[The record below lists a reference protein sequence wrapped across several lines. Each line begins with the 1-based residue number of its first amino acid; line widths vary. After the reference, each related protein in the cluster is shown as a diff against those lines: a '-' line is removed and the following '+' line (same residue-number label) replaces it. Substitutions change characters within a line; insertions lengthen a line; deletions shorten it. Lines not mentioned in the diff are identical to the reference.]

1 MKKDKQ
7 TEVDPENLDQKNQKK
22 KIKLS
27 TMAPALSALLVVACA
42 GASVAAY
49 TPKVYAV
56 QKPEVKTADTDEAA
70 EENAEETALEG
81 QVFDLPDGVYEGTG
95 TGFAGKITVAVEI
108 KDKKIVAITILNVEA
123 DDAAF
128 FNRAKGVIDRIIQ
141 SQNLDV
147 DVVSGAT
154 YSSRGIISAV
164 KNALTGEKDS
174 GKTAENPGQ
183 GQGSTTVAEVA
194 DAAAYK
200 DGTYYG
206 SATGFA
212 GPIKVKVVI
221 SGGKIASVEIVETS
235 DGSSYIGKA
244 SAITGKIVASQSTNV
259 DTVSGATYSSVGI
272 INAVRNALA
281 QAAVDGS
288 TVPASTESTEQNN
301 QQNQTPVVPEVSGNF
316 PYPDGTYYGVAEGYL
331 GDVKVAVVL
340 KNKTIQSVQILEN
353 EDDAA
358 FFNRAR
364 AVVNNI
370 VKNQTTGVDVVSGA
384 TYSSNGIINAVKAA
398 LESAKA
404 AANPSNGNNSNT
416 NNGNQNNNNSGN
428 NNGNNGN
435 NNSDNNNGNTEKPD
449 DSNVETETYYADG
462 SYTVTVKCEPDEDED
477 FDAYNLTATITIKG
491 DKIIAVTNVTGDGDS
506 SNSSYIKKAVN
517 GTSSTAGMVSRIIG
531 MAVVDMTQEN
541 AGSQVESN
549 LAALDTVSRAT
560 CSSKSIKEA
569 CKEAL
574 NQARAKFLEQ
584 KEAEERLADVKM
596 PDGTDET
603 GKMDA
608 ELTDPE
614 EGQKESSEESE
625 AEEEKK
631 KSEAE
636 TDPADDSQGT
646 EQEQLPE
653 TDAE

>member
-1 MKKDKQ
+1 MKKDKK
-7 TEVDPENLDQKNQKK
+7 TEVDPENLDPKNQKK

-49 TPKVYAV
+49 SPKVYAV
-56 QKPEVKTADTDEAA
+56 QKPSPKTESTDTTA
-70 EENAEETALEG
+70 EETAEETALEG
-81 QVFDLPDGVYEGTG
+81 QVFDLPDGIYEGTG

-108 KDKKIVAITILNVEA
+108 KDKKIVAITVLNVEA

-174 GKTAENPGQ
+174 GKTAENPGK
-183 GQGSTTVAEVA
+183 GEGSTTVAEVA

-221 SGGKIASVEIVETS
+221 SGGKIASIEIVSTS
-235 DGSSYIGKA
+235 DGSSYISKA
-244 SAITGKIVASQSTNV
+244 SAITGKIVSSQSTNV

-288 TVPASTESTEQNN
+288 TVPASTENTEQNT
-301 QQNQTPVVPEVSGNF
+301 QQSQTPPTPTVSGNF
-316 PYPDGTYYGVAEGYL
+316 PYPDGTYYGTAEGYL
-331 GDVKVAVVL
+331 GDVKVAIVL
-340 KNKTIQSVQILEN
+340 KNHTLQSVQILEN

-404 AANPSNGNNSNT
+404 AANPSNGNDS

-428 NNGNNGN
+428 NNNGN
-435 NNSDNNNGNTEKPD
+435 NNGSTEKPD
-449 DSNVETETYYADG
+449 DSNTNAPTYYADG
-462 SYTVTVKCEPDEDED
+462 SYTVTVKCEPDEDEE
-477 FDAYNLTATITIKG
+477 FSAYDLTATITVKG
-491 DKIIAVTNVTGDGDS
+491 DKITAISNVSGNGGSRNEKYIDWAANGR
-506 SNSSYIKKAVN
+506 SNNVGIIN
-517 GTSSTAGMVSRIIG
+517 QIIG
-531 MAVVDMTQEN
+531 LATIDMSKEN
-541 AGSQVESN
+541 AETAMNEAIANV
-549 LAALDTVSRAT
+549 DTVSRAT
-560 CSSKSIKEA
+560 CSSKALKDA

-584 KEAEERLADVKM
+584 KDDQEDLADVKM

-603 GKMDA
+603 GNADT

-614 EGQKESSEESE
+614 NDPQE
-625 AEEEKK
+625 A
-631 KSEAE
+631 A
-636 TDPADDSQGT
+636 
-646 EQEQLPE
+646 QEQLLE
-653 TDAE
+653 TE

>member
-1 MKKDKQ
+1 MKKDKK
-7 TEVDPENLDQKNQKK
+7 TEVDLENLDPKNQKK
-22 KIKLS
+22 KINLS

-49 TPKVYAV
+49 SPKVYAV
-56 QKPEVKTADTDEAA
+56 QKPSPKTESADTTA
-70 EENAEETALEG
+70 EDTAEETALEG
-81 QVFDLPDGVYEGTG
+81 QVFDLPDGIYEGTG

-108 KDKKIVAITILNVEA
+108 KDKKIVAITVLNVEA

-174 GKTAENPGQ
+174 GKTAENPGK
-183 GQGSTTVAEVA
+183 GEGSTTVAEVA

-221 SGGKIASVEIVETS
+221 SGGKIASIEIVSTS
-235 DGSSYIGKA
+235 DGSSYISKA
-244 SAITGKIVASQSTNV
+244 SAITGKIVSSQSTNV

-288 TVPASTESTEQNN
+288 TVPVSTENTEQNN
-301 QQNQTPVVPEVSGNF
+301 QQNQSAPTPSVSGNF
-316 PYPDGTYYGVAEGYL
+316 PYPDGTYYGTAEGYL
-331 GDVKVAVVL
+331 GDVKVAIVL
-340 KNKTIQSVQILEN
+340 KNHTIQSVQILEN

-404 AANPSNGNNSNT
+404 AANPSNGNNSN
-416 NNGNQNNNNSGN
+416 NGNQNNNNSGN
-428 NNGNNGN
+428 NNGNTGN
-435 NNSDNNNGNTEKPD
+435 NNNSNNNGSTEKPD
-449 DSNVETETYYADG
+449 DSNTNAPTYYADG
-462 SYTVTVKCEPDEDED
+462 SYTVTVKCEPDESED
-477 FDAYNLTATITIKG
+477 FDAYNLTATITVKG
-491 DKIIAVTNVTGDGDS
+491 DKITAISNVSGDGDS
-506 SNSSYIKKAVN
+506 SNDRYINWAAN
-517 GTSSTAGMVSRIIG
+517 GRSNNVGIINQIIG
-531 MAVVDMTQEN
+531 LATIDMSKEN
-541 AGSQVESN
+541 AETTMNEAIANV
-549 LAALDTVSRAT
+549 DVVSRAT
-560 CSSKSIKEA
+560 CSSQALKDA

-584 KEAEERLADVKM
+584 KDDQKNLADVKM

-603 GKMDA
+603 GNADT

-614 EGQKESSEESE
+614 NDPQE
-625 AEEEKK
+625 A
-631 KSEAE
+631 A
-636 TDPADDSQGT
+636 
-646 EQEQLPE
+646 QEQLLE
-653 TDAE
+653 TE

>member
-1 MKKDKQ
+1 MKKDKK
-7 TEVDPENLDQKNQKK
+7 TEVDLENLDPKNQKK
-22 KIKLS
+22 KINLS

-49 TPKVYAV
+49 SPKVYAV
-56 QKPEVKTADTDEAA
+56 QKPSPKTESADTTA
-70 EENAEETALEG
+70 EDTAEETALEG
-81 QVFDLPDGVYEGTG
+81 QVFDLPDGIYEGTG

-108 KDKKIVAITILNVEA
+108 KDKKIVAITVLNVEA

-174 GKTAENPGQ
+174 GKTAENPGK
-183 GQGSTTVAEVA
+183 GEGSTTVAEVA

-221 SGGKIASVEIVETS
+221 SGGKIASIEIVSTS
-235 DGSSYIGKA
+235 DGSSYISKA
-244 SAITGKIVASQSTNV
+244 SAITGKIVSSQSTNV

-288 TVPASTESTEQNN
+288 TVPVSTENTEQNN
-301 QQNQTPVVPEVSGNF
+301 QQNQSAPTPSVSGNF
-316 PYPDGTYYGVAEGYL
+316 PYPDGTYYGTAEGYL
-331 GDVKVAVVL
+331 GDVKVAIVL
-340 KNKTIQSVQILEN
+340 KNHTIQSVQILEN
-353 EDDAA
+353 EEDAA

-364 AVVNNI
+364 AVFNNI

-404 AANPSNGNNSNT
+404 AANPSNGNNSN
-416 NNGNQNNNNSGN
+416 NGNQNNNNSGN
-428 NNGNNGN
+428 NNGNTGN
-435 NNSDNNNGNTEKPD
+435 NNNSNNNGSTEKPD
-449 DSNVETETYYADG
+449 DSNTNAPTYYADG
-462 SYTVTVKCEPDEDED
+462 SYTVTVKCEPDESED
-477 FDAYNLTATITIKG
+477 FDAYNLTATITVKG
-491 DKIIAVTNVTGDGDS
+491 DKITAISNVSGDGDS
-506 SNSSYIKKAVN
+506 SNDRYINWAAN
-517 GTSSTAGMVSRIIG
+517 GRSNNVGIISQIIG
-531 MAVVDMTQEN
+531 LATIDMSKEN
-541 AGSQVESN
+541 AETTMNEAIANV
-549 LAALDTVSRAT
+549 DVVSRAT
-560 CSSKSIKEA
+560 CSSQALKDA

-584 KEAEERLADVKM
+584 KDDQKNLADVKM

-603 GKMDA
+603 GNADT

-614 EGQKESSEESE
+614 NDPQE
-625 AEEEKK
+625 A
-631 KSEAE
+631 A
-636 TDPADDSQGT
+636 
-646 EQEQLPE
+646 QEQLLE
-653 TDAE
+653 TE

>member
-1 MKKDKQ
+1 MKKDKK
-7 TEVDPENLDQKNQKK
+7 TEVDLENLDPKNQKK
-22 KIKLS
+22 KINLS

-49 TPKVYAV
+49 SPKVYAV
-56 QKPEVKTADTDEAA
+56 QKPSPKTESADTTA
-70 EENAEETALEG
+70 EDTAEETALEG
-81 QVFDLPDGVYEGTG
+81 QVFDLPDGIYEGTG

-108 KDKKIVAITILNVEA
+108 KDKKIVAITVLNVEA

-174 GKTAENPGQ
+174 GKTAENPGK
-183 GQGSTTVAEVA
+183 GEGSTTVAEVA

-221 SGGKIASVEIVETS
+221 SGGKIASIEIVSTS
-235 DGSSYIGKA
+235 DGSSYISKA
-244 SAITGKIVASQSTNV
+244 SAITGKIVSSQSTNV

-288 TVPASTESTEQNN
+288 TVPVSTENTEQNN
-301 QQNQTPVVPEVSGNF
+301 QQNQSAPTPSVSGNF
-316 PYPDGTYYGVAEGYL
+316 PYPDGTYYGTAEGYL
-331 GDVKVAVVL
+331 GDVKVAIVL
-340 KNKTIQSVQILEN
+340 KNHTIQSVQILEN

-398 LESAKA
+398 LSLRK
-404 AANPSNGNNSNT
+404 
-416 NNGNQNNNNSGN
+416 QQQIRL
-428 NNGNNGN
+428 
-435 NNSDNNNGNTEKPD
+435 TEIIPIM
-449 DSNVETETYYADG
+449 ETRIITIPEITIAIPET
-462 SYTVTVKCEPDEDED
+462 
-477 FDAYNLTATITIKG
+477 TITVITTE
-491 DKIIAVTNVTGDGDS
+491 VQR
-506 SNSSYIKKAVN
+506 
-517 GTSSTAGMVSRIIG
+517 SRMIPTQMLRLIMP
-531 MAVVDMTQEN
+531 MAVIQ
-541 AGSQVESN
+541 
-549 LAALDTVSRAT
+549 
-560 CSSKSIKEA
+560 
-569 CKEAL
+569 
-574 NQARAKFLEQ
+574 
-584 KEAEERLADVKM
+584 
-596 PDGTDET
+596 
-603 GKMDA
+603 
-608 ELTDPE
+608 
-614 EGQKESSEESE
+614 
-625 AEEEKK
+625 
-631 KSEAE
+631 
-636 TDPADDSQGT
+636 
-646 EQEQLPE
+646 
-653 TDAE
+653 

>member
-1 MKKDKQ
+1 MKKDKK
-7 TEVDPENLDQKNQKK
+7 TEVDPENLDPKNQKK
-22 KIKLS
+22 KINLS

-49 TPKVYAV
+49 SPKVYAV
-56 QKPEVKTADTDEAA
+56 QKPSPKTESADTTA
-70 EENAEETALEG
+70 EDTAEETALEG
-81 QVFDLPDGVYEGTG
+81 QVFDLPDGIYEGTG

-108 KDKKIVAITILNVEA
+108 KDKKIVAITVLNVEA

-174 GKTAENPGQ
+174 GKTAENPGK
-183 GQGSTTVAEVA
+183 GEGSTTVAQVA

-221 SGGKIASVEIVETS
+221 SGGKIASIEIVSTS
-235 DGSSYIGKA
+235 DGSSYISKA
-244 SAITGKIVASQSTNV
+244 SAITGKIVSSQSTNV

-288 TVPASTESTEQNN
+288 TVPASTENTEQNN
-301 QQNQTPVVPEVSGNF
+301 QQNQSAPTPSVSGNF
-316 PYPDGTYYGVAEGYL
+316 PYPDGTYYGTAEGYL
-331 GDVKVAVVL
+331 GDVKVAIVL
-340 KNKTIQSVQILEN
+340 KNHTIQSVQILEN

-404 AANPSNGNNSNT
+404 AANPSNGNNSN
-416 NNGNQNNNNSGN
+416 NGNQNNNNSGN
-428 NNGNNGN
+428 NNGNTGN
-435 NNSDNNNGNTEKPD
+435 NNNSNNNGSTEKPD
-449 DSNVETETYYADG
+449 DSNTNAPTYYADG
-462 SYTVTVKCEPDEDED
+462 SYTVTVKCEPDESED
-477 FDAYNLTATITIKG
+477 FDAYNLTATITVKG
-491 DKIIAVTNVTGDGDS
+491 DKITAISNVSGDGDS
-506 SNSSYIKKAVN
+506 SNDRYINWAAN
-517 GTSSTAGMVSRIIG
+517 GRSNNVGIISQIIG
-531 MAVVDMTQEN
+531 LATIDMSKEN
-541 AGSQVESN
+541 AETTMNEAIANV
-549 LAALDTVSRAT
+549 DVVSRAT
-560 CSSKSIKEA
+560 CSSQALKDA

-584 KEAEERLADVKM
+584 KDDQKNLADVKM

-603 GKMDA
+603 GNADT

-614 EGQKESSEESE
+614 NDPQE
-625 AEEEKK
+625 A
-631 KSEAE
+631 A
-636 TDPADDSQGT
+636 
-646 EQEQLPE
+646 QEQLLE
-653 TDAE
+653 TE

>member
-7 TEVDPENLDQKNQKK
+7 TELENENLDSKNQKK

-49 TPKVYAV
+49 SPKVYAV
-56 QKPEVKTADTDEAA
+56 QKPEVKKTETNDTT
-70 EENAEETALEG
+70 EETAEETALEG
-81 QVFDLPDGVYEGTG
+81 QVFDLPDGIYEGTG

-108 KDKKIVAITILNVEA
+108 KDKKIVAITVLNVEA

-174 GKTAENPGQ
+174 GKTAENPGK
-183 GQGSTTVAEVA
+183 GEGSTTVAEVA

-221 SGGKIASVEIVETS
+221 SGGKIASIEIVSTS
-235 DGSSYIGKA
+235 DGSSYISKA
-244 SAITGKIVASQSTNV
+244 SAITGKIVSSQSTNV

-288 TVPASTESTEQNN
+288 IVPASTENTEQNT
-301 QQNQTPVVPEVSGNF
+301 QQSQTPPTPTVSGNF
-316 PYPDGTYYGVAEGYL
+316 PYPDGTYYGTAEGYL
-331 GDVKVAVVL
+331 GDVKVAIVL
-340 KNKTIQSVQILEN
+340 KNHTIQSVQILEN

-404 AANPSNGNNSNT
+404 AANPSNGNNSNA
-416 NNGNQNNNNSGN
+416 NSGNQNNNSGN
-428 NNGNNGN
+428 NSGNNGN
-435 NNSDNNNGNTEKPD
+435 SNSGNNNGNTEKPD
-449 DSNVETETYYADG
+449 DSNVETGTYYADG
-462 SYTVTVKCEPDEDED
+462 SYTVTVRCEPDEEED
-477 FDAYNLTATITIKG
+477 FTGYNLTATVTVKG
-491 DKIIAVTNVTGDGDS
+491 DKITAITDVSGDGAK
-506 SNSSYIKKAVN
+506 SNTRYIKNAVN
-517 GTSSTAGMVSRIIG
+517 GMGASITSLTS
-531 MAVVDMTQEN
+531 DDLTQEKLDETMN
-541 AGSQVESN
+541 NQVD
-549 LAALDTVSRAT
+549 AVSGAT
-560 CSSKSIKEA
+560 CSSISIKEA

-584 KEAEERLADVKM
+584 KDDQESLGDVKM

-603 GKMDA
+603 GNTDT

-614 EGQKESSEESE
+614 NDPH
-625 AEEEKK
+625 
-631 KSEAE
+631 E
-636 TDPADDSQGT
+636 TA
-646 EQEQLPE
+646 QEQLLE
-653 TDAE
+653 TE

>member
-1 MKKDKQ
+1 MKKDKK
-7 TEVDPENLDQKNQKK
+7 TEVDPENLDPKNQKK
-22 KIKLS
+22 KINLS

-49 TPKVYAV
+49 SPKVYAV
-56 QKPEVKTADTDEAA
+56 QKPSPKTESADTTA
-70 EENAEETALEG
+70 EDTAEETALEG
-81 QVFDLPDGVYEGTG
+81 QVFDLPDGIYEGTG

-108 KDKKIVAITILNVEA
+108 KDKKIVAITVLNVEA

-174 GKTAENPGQ
+174 GKTAENPGK
-183 GQGSTTVAEVA
+183 GEGSTTVAEVA

-221 SGGKIASVEIVETS
+221 SGGKIASIEIVSTS
-235 DGSSYIGKA
+235 DGSSYISKA
-244 SAITGKIVASQSTNV
+244 SAITGKIVSSQSTNV

-288 TVPASTESTEQNN
+288 TVPASTENTEQNN
-301 QQNQTPVVPEVSGNF
+301 QQNQSAPTPSVSGNF
-316 PYPDGTYYGVAEGYL
+316 PYPDGTYYGTAEGYL
-331 GDVKVAVVL
+331 GDVKVAIVL
-340 KNKTIQSVQILEN
+340 KNHTIQSVQILEN

-404 AANPSNGNNSNT
+404 AANPSNGNNSN
-416 NNGNQNNNNSGN
+416 NGNQNNNNSGN
-428 NNGNNGN
+428 NNGNTGN
-435 NNSDNNNGNTEKPD
+435 NNNSNNNGSTEKPD
-449 DSNVETETYYADG
+449 DSNTNAPTYYADG
-462 SYTVTVKCEPDEDED
+462 SYTVTVKCEPDESED
-477 FDAYNLTATITIKG
+477 FDAYNLTATITVKG
-491 DKIIAVTNVTGDGDS
+491 DKITAISNVSGDGDS
-506 SNSSYIKKAVN
+506 SNDRYINWAAN
-517 GTSSTAGMVSRIIG
+517 GRSNNVGIISQIIG
-531 MAVVDMTQEN
+531 LATIDMSKEN
-541 AGSQVESN
+541 AETTMNEAIANV
-549 LAALDTVSRAT
+549 DVVSRAT
-560 CSSKSIKEA
+560 CSSQALKDA

-584 KEAEERLADVKM
+584 KDDQKNLADVKNA
-596 PDGTDET
+596 GWNR
-603 GKMDA
+603 
-608 ELTDPE
+608 
-614 EGQKESSEESE
+614 
-625 AEEEKK
+625 
-631 KSEAE
+631 
-636 TDPADDSQGT
+636 
-646 EQEQLPE
+646 
-653 TDAE
+653 

>member
-1 MKKDKQ
+1 MKKDKK
-7 TEVDPENLDQKNQKK
+7 TEVDPENLDPKNQKK
-22 KIKLS
+22 KINLS

-49 TPKVYAV
+49 SPKVYAV
-56 QKPEVKTADTDEAA
+56 QKPSPKTESADTTA
-70 EENAEETALEG
+70 EDTAEETALEG
-81 QVFDLPDGVYEGTG
+81 QVFDLPDGIYEGTG

-108 KDKKIVAITILNVEA
+108 KDKKIVAITVLNVEA

-174 GKTAENPGQ
+174 GKTAENPGK
-183 GQGSTTVAEVA
+183 GEGSTTVAEVA

-206 SATGFA
+206 SAIGFA

-221 SGGKIASVEIVETS
+221 SGGKIASIEIVSTS
-235 DGSSYIGKA
+235 DGSSYISKA
-244 SAITGKIVASQSTNV
+244 SAITGKIVSSQSTNV

-288 TVPASTESTEQNN
+288 TVPASTENTEQNN
-301 QQNQTPVVPEVSGNF
+301 QQNQSAPTPSVSGNF
-316 PYPDGTYYGVAEGYL
+316 PYPDGTYYGTAEGYL
-331 GDVKVAVVL
+331 GDVKVAIVL
-340 KNKTIQSVQILEN
+340 KNHTIQSVQILEN

-404 AANPSNGNNSNT
+404 AANPSNGNNSN
-416 NNGNQNNNNSGN
+416 NGNQNNNNSGN
-428 NNGNNGN
+428 NNGNTGN
-435 NNSDNNNGNTEKPD
+435 NNNSNNNGSTEKPD
-449 DSNVETETYYADG
+449 DSNTNAPTYYADG
-462 SYTVTVKCEPDEDED
+462 SYTVTVKCEPDESED
-477 FDAYNLTATITIKG
+477 FDAYNLTATITVKG
-491 DKIIAVTNVTGDGDS
+491 DKITAISNVSGDGDS
-506 SNSSYIKKAVN
+506 SNDRYINWAAN
-517 GTSSTAGMVSRIIG
+517 GRSNNVGIISQIIG
-531 MAVVDMTQEN
+531 LATIDMSKEN
-541 AGSQVESN
+541 AETTMNEAIANV
-549 LAALDTVSRAT
+549 DVVSRAT
-560 CSSKSIKEA
+560 CSSQALKDA

-574 NQARAKFLEQ
+574 NQARAKFLKQ
-584 KEAEERLADVKM
+584 KDDQKNLADVKM

-603 GKMDA
+603 GNADT

-614 EGQKESSEESE
+614 NDPQE
-625 AEEEKK
+625 A
-631 KSEAE
+631 A
-636 TDPADDSQGT
+636 
-646 EQEQLPE
+646 QEQLLE
-653 TDAE
+653 TE

>member
-1 MKKDKQ
+1 MKKDKH
-7 TEVDPENLDQKNQKK
+7 TEIDPENLDQKNQKK

-27 TMAPALSALLVVACA
+27 TMAPALSALLVVACV
-42 GASVAAY
+42 GASVATY

-56 QKPEVKTADTDEAA
+56 QKPSPKAEDANTAEDET
-70 EENAEETALEG
+70 AEETALEG

-95 TGFAGKITVAVEI
+95 TGFAGKITVSVEI

-174 GKTAENPGQ
+174 GKTAENPGK
-183 GQGSTTVAEVA
+183 GQGSTSVAEVA

-221 SGGKIASVEIVETS
+221 SGGKIASVEIVSTS

-244 SAITGKIVASQSTNV
+244 SAITGKIVSSQSTNV

-281 QAAVDGS
+281 QAAVDGT
-288 TVPASTESTEQNN
+288 TVPASTENTEQNS
-301 QQNQTPVVPEVSGNF
+301 QQNQAAPIPTVTGNF
-316 PYPDGTYYGVAEGYL
+316 SYPDGTYYGVAEGYL
-331 GDVKVAVVL
+331 GDVKVAIVL
-340 KNKTIQSVQILEN
+340 KNKTIQSVEILEN

-364 AVVNNI
+364 AVAGTI
-370 VKNQTTGVDVVSGA
+370 VKNQTTDVDVVSGA

-404 AANPSNGNNSNT
+404 ATNPSNGNNSSANNGSGS
-416 NNGNQNNNNSGN
+416 NNGNQNNNGGNS
-428 NNGNNGN
+428 
-435 NNSDNNNGNTEKPD
+435 NNGNTNNGGQDKGDNSGNTDTPD
-449 DSNVETETYYADG
+449 QSGPVYYADG
-462 SYTVTVKCEPDEDED
+462 TYIVTVKCEPDEDED
-477 FDAYNLTATITIKG
+477 FDTYNLTATITVKN
-491 DKIIAVTNVTGDGDS
+491 DKITAVTNVVGDGDS
-506 SNSSYIKKAVN
+506 SNNSYIKKAAN
-517 GTSSTAGMVSRIIG
+517 GTSSITGMASRIIG

-549 LAALDTVSRAT
+549 LASLDTVSRAT
-560 CSSKSIKEA
+560 CSSNSIKEA

-574 NQARAKFLEQ
+574 KQAREKLLEENKENLKQAREKFLDEN
-584 KEAEERLADVKM
+584 KE
-596 PDGTDET
+596 
-603 GKMDA
+603 
-608 ELTDPE
+608 
-614 EGQKESSEESE
+614 KESSEE
-625 AEEEKK
+625 
-631 KSEAE
+631 
-636 TDPADDSQGT
+636 
-646 EQEQLPE
+646 
-653 TDAE
+653 

>member
-1 MKKDKQ
+1 MKKDKK
-7 TEVDPENLDQKNQKK
+7 TEVDPENLDPKNQKK
-22 KIKLS
+22 KINLS

-49 TPKVYAV
+49 SPKVYAV
-56 QKPEVKTADTDEAA
+56 QKPSPKTESADTTA
-70 EENAEETALEG
+70 EDTAEETALEG
-81 QVFDLPDGVYEGTG
+81 QVFDLPDGIYEGTG

-108 KDKKIVAITILNVEA
+108 KDKKIVAITVLNVEA

-147 DVVSGAT
+147 DVISGAT

-174 GKTAENPGQ
+174 GKTAENPGK
-183 GQGSTTVAEVA
+183 GEGSTTVAEVA

-221 SGGKIASVEIVETS
+221 SGGKIASIEIVSTS
-235 DGSSYIGKA
+235 DGSSYISKA
-244 SAITGKIVASQSTNV
+244 SAITGKIVSSQSTNV

-288 TVPASTESTEQNN
+288 TVPVSTENTEQNN
-301 QQNQTPVVPEVSGNF
+301 QQNQSAPTPSVSGNF
-316 PYPDGTYYGVAEGYL
+316 PYPDGTYYGTAEGYL
-331 GDVKVAVVL
+331 GDVKVAIVL
-340 KNKTIQSVQILEN
+340 KNHTIQSVQILEN

-404 AANPSNGNNSNT
+404 AANPSNGNNSN
-416 NNGNQNNNNSGN
+416 NGNQNNNNSGN
-428 NNGNNGN
+428 NNGNTGN
-435 NNSDNNNGNTEKPD
+435 NNNSNNNGSTEKPD
-449 DSNVETETYYADG
+449 DSNTNAPTYYADG
-462 SYTVTVKCEPDEDED
+462 SYTVTVKCEPDESED
-477 FDAYNLTATITIKG
+477 FDAYNLTATITVKG
-491 DKIIAVTNVTGDGDS
+491 DKITAISNVSGDGDS
-506 SNSSYIKKAVN
+506 SNDRYINWAAN
-517 GTSSTAGMVSRIIG
+517 GRSNNVGIISQIIG
-531 MAVVDMTQEN
+531 LATIDMSKEN
-541 AGSQVESN
+541 AETTMNEAIANV
-549 LAALDTVSRAT
+549 DVVSRAT
-560 CSSKSIKEA
+560 CSSKALKDA

-584 KEAEERLADVKM
+584 KDDQKNLADVKM

-603 GKMDA
+603 GNADT

-614 EGQKESSEESE
+614 NDPQE
-625 AEEEKK
+625 A
-631 KSEAE
+631 A
-636 TDPADDSQGT
+636 
-646 EQEQLPE
+646 QEQLLE
-653 TDAE
+653 TE

>member
-1 MKKDKQ
+1 MKKDKK
-7 TEVDPENLDQKNQKK
+7 TEVDLENLDPKNQKK
-22 KIKLS
+22 KINLS

-49 TPKVYAV
+49 SPKVYAV
-56 QKPEVKTADTDEAA
+56 QKPSPKTESADTTA
-70 EENAEETALEG
+70 EDTAEETALEG
-81 QVFDLPDGVYEGTG
+81 QVFDLPDGIYEGTG

-108 KDKKIVAITILNVEA
+108 KDKKIVAITVLNVEA

-174 GKTAENPGQ
+174 GKTAENPGK
-183 GQGSTTVAEVA
+183 GEGSTTVAEVA

-221 SGGKIASVEIVETS
+221 SGGKIASIEIVSTS
-235 DGSSYIGKA
+235 DGSSYISKA
-244 SAITGKIVASQSTNV
+244 SAITGKIVSSQSTNV

-288 TVPASTESTEQNN
+288 TVPVSTENTEQNN
-301 QQNQTPVVPEVSGNF
+301 QQNQSAPTPSVSGNF
-316 PYPDGTYYGVAEGYL
+316 PYPDGTYYGTAEGYL
-331 GDVKVAVVL
+331 GDVKVAIVL
-340 KNKTIQSVQILEN
+340 KNHTIQFVQILEN

-404 AANPSNGNNSNT
+404 AANPSNGNNSN
-416 NNGNQNNNNSGN
+416 NGNQNNNNSGN
-428 NNGNNGN
+428 NNGNTGN
-435 NNSDNNNGNTEKPD
+435 NNNSNNNGSTEKPD
-449 DSNVETETYYADG
+449 DSNTNAPTYYADG
-462 SYTVTVKCEPDEDED
+462 SYTVTVKCEPDESED
-477 FDAYNLTATITIKG
+477 FDAYNLTATITVKG
-491 DKIIAVTNVTGDGDS
+491 DKITAISNVSGDGDS
-506 SNSSYIKKAVN
+506 SNDRYINWAAN
-517 GTSSTAGMVSRIIG
+517 GRSNNVGIISQIIG
-531 MAVVDMTQEN
+531 LATIDMSKEN
-541 AGSQVESN
+541 AETTMNEAIANV
-549 LAALDTVSRAT
+549 DVVSRAT
-560 CSSKSIKEA
+560 CSSQALKDA

-584 KEAEERLADVKM
+584 KDDQKNLADVKM

-603 GKMDA
+603 GNADT

-614 EGQKESSEESE
+614 NDPQE
-625 AEEEKK
+625 A
-631 KSEAE
+631 A
-636 TDPADDSQGT
+636 
-646 EQEQLPE
+646 QEQLLE
-653 TDAE
+653 TE

>member
-1 MKKDKQ
+1 MKKDKK
-7 TEVDPENLDQKNQKK
+7 TEVDPENLDPKNQKK
-22 KIKLS
+22 KINLS

-49 TPKVYAV
+49 SPKVYAV
-56 QKPEVKTADTDEAA
+56 QKPSPKTESADTTA
-70 EENAEETALEG
+70 EDTAEETALEG
-81 QVFDLPDGVYEGTG
+81 QVFDLPDGIYEGTG

-108 KDKKIVAITILNVEA
+108 KDKKIVAITVLNVEA

-174 GKTAENPGQ
+174 GKTAENPGK
-183 GQGSTTVAEVA
+183 GEGSTTVAEVA

-221 SGGKIASVEIVETS
+221 SGGKIASIEIVSTS
-235 DGSSYIGKA
+235 DGSSYISKA
-244 SAITGKIVASQSTNV
+244 SAITGKIVSSQSTNV

-288 TVPASTESTEQNN
+288 TVPASTENTEQNN
-301 QQNQTPVVPEVSGNF
+301 QQNQSAPTPSVSGNF
-316 PYPDGTYYGVAEGYL
+316 PYPDGTYYGTAEGYL
-331 GDVKVAVVL
+331 GDVKVAIVL
-340 KNKTIQSVQILEN
+340 KNHTIQSVQILEN

-404 AANPSNGNNSNT
+404 AANPSNGNNSN
-416 NNGNQNNNNSGN
+416 NGNQNNNNSGN
-428 NNGNNGN
+428 NNGNTGN
-435 NNSDNNNGNTEKPD
+435 NNNSNNNGSTEKPD
-449 DSNVETETYYADG
+449 DSNTNAPTYYADG
-462 SYTVTVKCEPDEDED
+462 SYTVTVKCEPDESED
-477 FDAYNLTATITIKG
+477 FDAYNLTATITVKG
-491 DKIIAVTNVTGDGDS
+491 DKITAISNVSGDGDS
-506 SNSSYIKKAVN
+506 SNDRYINWAAN
-517 GTSSTAGMVSRIIG
+517 GRSNNVGIISQIIG
-531 MAVVDMTQEN
+531 LATIDMSKEN
-541 AGSQVESN
+541 AETTINEAIANV
-549 LAALDTVSRAT
+549 DVVSRAT
-560 CSSKSIKEA
+560 CSSQALKDA

-584 KEAEERLADVKM
+584 KDDQKNLADVKM

-603 GKMDA
+603 GNADT

-614 EGQKESSEESE
+614 NDPQE
-625 AEEEKK
+625 A
-631 KSEAE
+631 A
-636 TDPADDSQGT
+636 
-646 EQEQLPE
+646 QEQLLE
-653 TDAE
+653 TE

>member
-1 MKKDKQ
+1 MKKDKK
-7 TEVDPENLDQKNQKK
+7 TEVDPENLDPKNQKK
-22 KIKLS
+22 KINLS

-49 TPKVYAV
+49 SPKVYAV
-56 QKPEVKTADTDEAA
+56 QKPSPKTESADTTA
-70 EENAEETALEG
+70 EDTAEETALEG
-81 QVFDLPDGVYEGTG
+81 QVFDLPDGIYEGTG

-108 KDKKIVAITILNVEA
+108 KDKKIVTITVLNVEA

-174 GKTAENPGQ
+174 GKTAENPGK
-183 GQGSTTVAEVA
+183 GEGSTTVAEVA
-194 DAAAYK
+194 DAAVYK

-221 SGGKIASVEIVETS
+221 SGGKIASIEIVSTS
-235 DGSSYIGKA
+235 DGSSYISKA
-244 SAITGKIVASQSTNV
+244 SAITGKIVSSQSTNV

-288 TVPASTESTEQNN
+288 TVPVSTENTEQNN
-301 QQNQTPVVPEVSGNF
+301 QQNQSAPTPSVSGNF
-316 PYPDGTYYGVAEGYL
+316 PYPDGTYYGTAEGYL
-331 GDVKVAVVL
+331 GDVKVAIVL
-340 KNKTIQSVQILEN
+340 KNHTIQSVQILEN

-404 AANPSNGNNSNT
+404 AANPSNGNNSN
-416 NNGNQNNNNSGN
+416 NGNQNNNNSGN
-428 NNGNNGN
+428 NNGNTGN
-435 NNSDNNNGNTEKPD
+435 NNNSNNNGSTEKPD
-449 DSNVETETYYADG
+449 DSNTNAPTYYADG
-462 SYTVTVKCEPDEDED
+462 SYTVTVKCGPDESED
-477 FDAYNLTATITIKG
+477 FDAYNLTATITVKG
-491 DKIIAVTNVTGDGDS
+491 DKITAISNVSGDGDS
-506 SNSSYIKKAVN
+506 SNDRYINWAAN
-517 GTSSTAGMVSRIIG
+517 GRSNNVGIISQIIG
-531 MAVVDMTQEN
+531 LATIDMSKEN
-541 AGSQVESN
+541 AETTMNEAIANV
-549 LAALDTVSRAT
+549 DVVSRAT
-560 CSSKSIKEA
+560 CSSQALKDA

-584 KEAEERLADVKM
+584 KDDQKNLADVKM

-603 GKMDA
+603 GNADT

-614 EGQKESSEESE
+614 NDPQE
-625 AEEEKK
+625 A
-631 KSEAE
+631 A
-636 TDPADDSQGT
+636 
-646 EQEQLPE
+646 QEQLLE
-653 TDAE
+653 TE

>member
-1 MKKDKQ
+1 MKKDKK
-7 TEVDPENLDQKNQKK
+7 TEVDPENLDPKNQKK
-22 KIKLS
+22 KINLS

-49 TPKVYAV
+49 SPKVYAV
-56 QKPEVKTADTDEAA
+56 QKPSPKTESADTTA
-70 EENAEETALEG
+70 EDTAEETALEG
-81 QVFDLPDGVYEGTG
+81 QVFDLPDGIYEGTG

-108 KDKKIVAITILNVEA
+108 KDKKIVAITVLNVEA

-174 GKTAENPGQ
+174 GKTAENPGK
-183 GQGSTTVAEVA
+183 GEGSTTVAEVA

-221 SGGKIASVEIVETS
+221 SGGKIASIEIVSTS
-235 DGSSYIGKA
+235 DGSSYISKA
-244 SAITGKIVASQSTNV
+244 SAITGKIVSSQSTNV

-288 TVPASTESTEQNN
+288 TVPASTENTEQNN
-301 QQNQTPVVPEVSGNF
+301 QQNQSVPTPSVSGNF
-316 PYPDGTYYGVAEGYL
+316 PYPDGTYYGTAEGYL
-331 GDVKVAVVL
+331 GDVKVAIVL
-340 KNKTIQSVQILEN
+340 KNHTIQSVQILEN

-364 AVVNNI
+364 AVVNTI

-435 NNSDNNNGNTEKPD
+435 NNNGNNNGNTEKPD
-449 DSNVETETYYADG
+449 DSNVETGIYYADG
-462 SYTVTVKCEPDEDED
+462 SYTVTVKCEPDEDEE
-477 FDAYNLTATITIKG
+477 FDEYNLTAAITVKG
-491 DKIIAVTNVTGDGDS
+491 DKITAISNVSGDGDS
-506 SNSSYIKKAVN
+506 SNDRYINWAAN
-517 GTSSTAGMVSRIIG
+517 GRSNNAGIISQIIG
-531 MAVVDMTQEN
+531 LATIDISKEN
-541 AGSQVESN
+541 AETTMNEAIANV
-549 LAALDTVSRAT
+549 DVVSRAT
-560 CSSKSIKEA
+560 CSSKALKEA

-584 KEAEERLADVKM
+584 KDEQKNLADVKM

-603 GKMDA
+603 GNADT
-608 ELTDPE
+608 ELTDSKNDP
-614 EGQKESSEESE
+614 QE
-625 AEEEKK
+625 A
-631 KSEAE
+631 A
-636 TDPADDSQGT
+636 
-646 EQEQLPE
+646 QEQLLE
-653 TDAE
+653 TE

>member
-1 MKKDKQ
+1 MKKDKK
-7 TEVDPENLDQKNQKK
+7 TEVDPENLDPKNQKK
-22 KIKLS
+22 KINLS

-49 TPKVYAV
+49 SPKVYAV
-56 QKPEVKTADTDEAA
+56 QKPSPKTESADTTA
-70 EENAEETALEG
+70 EDTAEETALEG
-81 QVFDLPDGVYEGTG
+81 QVFDLPDGIYEGTG

-108 KDKKIVAITILNVEA
+108 KDKKIVAITVLNVEA

-174 GKTAENPGQ
+174 GKTAENPGK
-183 GQGSTTVAEVA
+183 GEGSTTVAEVA

-221 SGGKIASVEIVETS
+221 SGGKIASIEIVSTS
-235 DGSSYIGKA
+235 DGSSYISKA
-244 SAITGKIVASQSTNV
+244 SAITGKIVSSQSTNV

-288 TVPASTESTEQNN
+288 TVPASTENTEQNN
-301 QQNQTPVVPEVSGNF
+301 QQNQSAPTPSVSGNF
-316 PYPDGTYYGVAEGYL
+316 PYPDGTYYGTAEGYL
-331 GDVKVAVVL
+331 GDVKVAIVL
-340 KNKTIQSVQILEN
+340 KNHTIQSVQILEN

-404 AANPSNGNNSNT
+404 AANPSNGNNSN
-416 NNGNQNNNNSGN
+416 NGNQNNNNSGN
-428 NNGNNGN
+428 NNGNTGN
-435 NNSDNNNGNTEKPD
+435 NNNSNNNGSTEKPD
-449 DSNVETETYYADG
+449 DSNTNAPTYYADG
-462 SYTVTVKCEPDEDED
+462 SYTVTVKCEPDESED
-477 FDAYNLTATITIKG
+477 FDAYNLTATITVKG
-491 DKIIAVTNVTGDGDS
+491 DKITAISNVSGDGDS
-506 SNSSYIKKAVN
+506 SNDRYINWAAN
-517 GTSSTAGMVSRIIG
+517 GRSNNVGIISQIIG
-531 MAVVDMTQEN
+531 LATIDMSKEN
-541 AGSQVESN
+541 AETTMNEAIANV
-549 LAALDTVSRAT
+549 DVVSRAT
-560 CSSKSIKEA
+560 CSSQALKDA

-574 NQARAKFLEQ
+574 KQARAKFLEQ
-584 KEAEERLADVKM
+584 KDDQKNLADVKM

-603 GKMDA
+603 GNADT

-614 EGQKESSEESE
+614 NDPQE
-625 AEEEKK
+625 A
-631 KSEAE
+631 A
-636 TDPADDSQGT
+636 
-646 EQEQLPE
+646 QEQLLE
-653 TDAE
+653 TE

>member
-1 MKKDKQ
+1 MKKDKKS
-7 TEVDPENLDQKNQKK
+7 EVDPENLDPKNQKK
-22 KIKLS
+22 KINLS

-49 TPKVYAV
+49 SPKVYAV
-56 QKPEVKTADTDEAA
+56 QKPSPKTESADTTA
-70 EENAEETALEG
+70 EDTAEETALEG
-81 QVFDLPDGVYEGTG
+81 QVFDLPDGIYEGTG

-108 KDKKIVAITILNVEA
+108 KDKKIVAITVLNVEA

-174 GKTAENPGQ
+174 GKTAENPGK
-183 GQGSTTVAEVA
+183 GEGSTTVAEVA

-221 SGGKIASVEIVETS
+221 SGGKIASIEIVSTS
-235 DGSSYIGKA
+235 DGSSYISKA
-244 SAITGKIVASQSTNV
+244 SAITGKIVSSQSTNV

-288 TVPASTESTEQNN
+288 TVPASTENTEQNN
-301 QQNQTPVVPEVSGNF
+301 QQNQSAPTPSVSGNF
-316 PYPDGTYYGVAEGYL
+316 PYPDGTYYGTAEGYL
-331 GDVKVAVVL
+331 GDVKVAIVL
-340 KNKTIQSVQILEN
+340 KNHTIQSVQILEN

-404 AANPSNGNNSNT
+404 AANPSNGNNSN
-416 NNGNQNNNNSGN
+416 NGNQNNNNSGN
-428 NNGNNGN
+428 NNGNTGN
-435 NNSDNNNGNTEKPD
+435 NNNSNNNGSTEKPD
-449 DSNVETETYYADG
+449 DSNTNAPTYYADG
-462 SYTVTVKCEPDEDED
+462 SYTVTVKCEPDESED
-477 FDAYNLTATITIKG
+477 FDAYNLTATITVKG
-491 DKIIAVTNVTGDGDS
+491 DKITAISNVSGDGDS
-506 SNSSYIKKAVN
+506 SNDRYINWAAN
-517 GTSSTAGMVSRIIG
+517 GRSNNVGIISQIIG
-531 MAVVDMTQEN
+531 LATIDMSKEN
-541 AGSQVESN
+541 AETTMNEAIANV
-549 LAALDTVSRAT
+549 DVVSRAT
-560 CSSKSIKEA
+560 CSSKALKDA

-584 KEAEERLADVKM
+584 KDDQKNLADVKM

-603 GKMDA
+603 GNADT

-614 EGQKESSEESE
+614 NDPQE
-625 AEEEKK
+625 A
-631 KSEAE
+631 A
-636 TDPADDSQGT
+636 
-646 EQEQLPE
+646 QEQLLE
-653 TDAE
+653 TE

>member
-1 MKKDKQ
+1 MKKDKK
-7 TEVDPENLDQKNQKK
+7 TEVDPENLDPKNQKK
-22 KIKLS
+22 KINLS

-49 TPKVYAV
+49 SPKVYAV
-56 QKPEVKTADTDEAA
+56 QKPSPKTESADTTA
-70 EENAEETALEG
+70 EDTAEETALEG
-81 QVFDLPDGVYEGTG
+81 QVFDLPDGIYEGTG

-108 KDKKIVAITILNVEA
+108 KDKKIVTITVLNVEA

-174 GKTAENPGQ
+174 GKTAENPGK
-183 GQGSTTVAEVA
+183 GEGSTTVAEVA

-221 SGGKIASVEIVETS
+221 SGGKIASIEIVSTS
-235 DGSSYIGKA
+235 DGSSYISKA
-244 SAITGKIVASQSTNV
+244 SAITGKIVSSQSTNV

-288 TVPASTESTEQNN
+288 TVPASTENTEQNN
-301 QQNQTPVVPEVSGNF
+301 QQNQSVPTPSVSGNF
-316 PYPDGTYYGVAEGYL
+316 PYPDGTYYGTAEGYL
-331 GDVKVAVVL
+331 GDVKVAIVL
-340 KNKTIQSVQILEN
+340 KNHTIQSVQILEN

-358 FFNRAR
+358 FFNRAH

-404 AANPSNGNNSNT
+404 AANPSNGNNSN
-416 NNGNQNNNNSGN
+416 NGNQNNNNSGN
-428 NNGNNGN
+428 NNGNTGN
-435 NNSDNNNGNTEKPD
+435 NNNSNNSGSTEKPD
-449 DSNVETETYYADG
+449 DSNTNAPTYYADG
-462 SYTVTVKCEPDEDED
+462 SYTVTVKCEPDESED
-477 FDAYNLTATITIKG
+477 FDAYNLTATITVKG
-491 DKIIAVTNVTGDGDS
+491 DKITAISNVSGDGDS
-506 SNSSYIKKAVN
+506 SNDRYINWAAN
-517 GTSSTAGMVSRIIG
+517 GRSNNVGIISQIIG
-531 MAVVDMTQEN
+531 LATIDMSKEN
-541 AGSQVESN
+541 AETTMNEAIANV
-549 LAALDTVSRAT
+549 DVVSRAT
-560 CSSKSIKEA
+560 CSSKALKDA

-584 KEAEERLADVKM
+584 KDDQKNLADVKM

-603 GKMDA
+603 CNADT

-614 EGQKESSEESE
+614 NDPQE
-625 AEEEKK
+625 A
-631 KSEAE
+631 A
-636 TDPADDSQGT
+636 
-646 EQEQLPE
+646 QEQLLE
-653 TDAE
+653 TE

>member
-1 MKKDKQ
+1 MKKDK
-7 TEVDPENLDQKNQKK
+7 L
-22 KIKLS
+22 KLS
-27 TMAPALSALLVVACA
+27 TMAPALSALLVVACV
-42 GASVAAY
+42 GVSVATY

-56 QKPEVKTADTDEAA
+56 QKSSPKTSDADSTE
-70 EENAEETALEG
+70 EETAEEMTLEG
-81 QVFDLPDGVYEGTG
+81 QVFDLPDGIYEGTG
-95 TGFAGKITVAVEI
+95 TGFAGKITVSVEI

-183 GQGSTTVAEVA
+183 GQGSTSVAEVV

-221 SGGKIASVEIVETS
+221 SGGKIASVEIVSTS

-244 SAITGKIVASQSTNV
+244 SVITGKIVSSQSTNV

-288 TVPASTESTEQNN
+288 TVPASTENTEQNE
-301 QQNQTPVVPEVSGNF
+301 QLNQTPPTPTVSGKF
-316 PYPDGTYYGVAEGYL
+316 PYPDGTYYGIAEGYL
-331 GDVKVAVVL
+331 GDVKVAIVL
-340 KNKTIQSVQILEN
+340 KNKTIQSVEILEN

-364 AVVNNI
+364 AVAGNI

-404 AANPSNGNNSNT
+404 AANLSNGNNSNANNGSDNS
-416 NNGNQNNNNSGN
+416 NNGNQNNNNGNNGNTNNSGN
-428 NNGNNGN
+428 NNGNN
-435 NNSDNNNGNTEKPD
+435 SGNTDAPD
-449 DSNVETETYYADG
+449 QSGPVYYADG
-462 SYTVTVKCEPDEDED
+462 TYTVTVKCEPDEDED
-477 FDAYNLTATITIKG
+477 FDAYNLTATITVKN
-491 DKIIAVTNVTGDGDS
+491 DKITDITNVSGDGDPG
-506 SNSSYIKKAVN
+506 NNSYIIRAVS
-517 GTSSTAGMVSRIIG
+517 GTSSITGMASRIIG

-549 LAALDTVSRAT
+549 LAGLDTVSRAT
-560 CSSKSIKEA
+560 CSSNSIKEA

-574 NQARAKFLEQ
+574 AQAREKFLEEN
-584 KEAEERLADVKM
+584 KS
-596 PDGTDET
+596 
-603 GKMDA
+603 
-608 ELTDPE
+608 
-614 EGQKESSEESE
+614 KESMN
-625 AEEEKK
+625 K
-631 KSEAE
+631 
-636 TDPADDSQGT
+636 G
-646 EQEQLPE
+646 
-653 TDAE
+653 

>member
-1 MKKDKQ
+1 MKKDKK
-7 TEVDPENLDQKNQKK
+7 TEVDPENLDPKNQKK
-22 KIKLS
+22 KINLS

-49 TPKVYAV
+49 SPKVYAV
-56 QKPEVKTADTDEAA
+56 QKPSPKTESADTTA
-70 EENAEETALEG
+70 EDTAEETALEG
-81 QVFDLPDGVYEGTG
+81 QVFDLPDGIYEGTG

-108 KDKKIVAITILNVEA
+108 KDKKIVAITVLNVEA

-174 GKTAENPGQ
+174 GKTAENPGK
-183 GQGSTTVAEVA
+183 GEGSTTVAEVA

-221 SGGKIASVEIVETS
+221 SGGKIASIEIVSTS
-235 DGSSYIGKA
+235 DGSSYISKA
-244 SAITGKIVASQSTNV
+244 SAITGKIVSSQSTNV

-288 TVPASTESTEQNN
+288 TVPASTENTEQNN
-301 QQNQTPVVPEVSGNF
+301 QQNQSAPTPSVSGNF
-316 PYPDGTYYGVAEGYL
+316 PYPDGTYYGTAEGYL
-331 GDVKVAVVL
+331 GDVKVAIVL
-340 KNKTIQSVQILEN
+340 KNHTIQSVQILEN

-404 AANPSNGNNSNT
+404 AANPSNGNNSN
-416 NNGNQNNNNSGN
+416 NGNQNNNNSGN
-428 NNGNNGN
+428 NNGNTGN
-435 NNSDNNNGNTEKPD
+435 NNNSNNNGSTEKPD
-449 DSNVETETYYADG
+449 DSNTNAPTYYADG
-462 SYTVTVKCEPDEDED
+462 SYTVTVKCEPDESED
-477 FDAYNLTATITIKG
+477 FDAYNLTATITVKG
-491 DKIIAVTNVTGDGDS
+491 DKITAISNVSGDGDS
-506 SNSSYIKKAVN
+506 SNDRYINWAAN
-517 GTSSTAGMVSRIIG
+517 GISNNVGIISQIIG
-531 MAVVDMTQEN
+531 LATIDMSKEN
-541 AGSQVESN
+541 AETTMNEAIANV
-549 LAALDTVSRAT
+549 DVVSRAT
-560 CSSKSIKEA
+560 CSSQALKDA

-574 NQARAKFLEQ
+574 NQARAKFLKQ
-584 KEAEERLADVKM
+584 KDDQKNLADVKM

-603 GKMDA
+603 GNADT

-614 EGQKESSEESE
+614 NDPQE
-625 AEEEKK
+625 A
-631 KSEAE
+631 A
-636 TDPADDSQGT
+636 
-646 EQEQLPE
+646 QEQLLE
-653 TDAE
+653 TE

>member
-1 MKKDKQ
+1 MKKDKK
-7 TEVDPENLDQKNQKK
+7 TEVDPENLDPKNQKK
-22 KIKLS
+22 KINLS

-49 TPKVYAV
+49 SPKVYAV
-56 QKPEVKTADTDEAA
+56 QKPSPKTESADTTA
-70 EENAEETALEG
+70 EDTAEETALEG
-81 QVFDLPDGVYEGTG
+81 QVFDLPDGIYEGTG

-108 KDKKIVAITILNVEA
+108 KDKKIVAITVLNVEA

-174 GKTAENPGQ
+174 GKTAENPGK
-183 GQGSTTVAEVA
+183 GEGSTTVAEVA

-221 SGGKIASVEIVETS
+221 SGGKIASIEIVSTS
-235 DGSSYIGKA
+235 DGSSYISKA
-244 SAITGKIVASQSTNV
+244 SAITGKIVSSQSTNV

-288 TVPASTESTEQNN
+288 TVPVSTENTEQNN
-301 QQNQTPVVPEVSGNF
+301 QQNQSAPTPSVSGNF
-316 PYPDGTYYGVAEGYL
+316 PYPDGTYYGTAEGYL
-331 GDVKVAVVL
+331 GDVKVAIVL
-340 KNKTIQSVQILEN
+340 KNHTIQSVQILEN

-404 AANPSNGNNSNT
+404 VANPSNGNNS

-428 NNGNNGN
+428 NNGNTGN
-435 NNSDNNNGNTEKPD
+435 NNNSNNNGSTEKPD
-449 DSNVETETYYADG
+449 DSNTNAPTYYADG
-462 SYTVTVKCEPDEDED
+462 SYTVTVKCEPDESED
-477 FDAYNLTATITIKG
+477 FDAYNLTATITVKG
-491 DKIIAVTNVTGDGDS
+491 DKITAISNVSGDGDS
-506 SNSSYIKKAVN
+506 SNDRYINWAAN
-517 GTSSTAGMVSRIIG
+517 GRSNNVGIISQIIG
-531 MAVVDMTQEN
+531 LATIDMSKEN
-541 AGSQVESN
+541 AETTMNEAIANV
-549 LAALDTVSRAT
+549 DVVSRAT
-560 CSSKSIKEA
+560 CSSQALKDA

-584 KEAEERLADVKM
+584 KDDQKNLADVKM

-603 GKMDA
+603 GNADT

-614 EGQKESSEESE
+614 NDPQE
-625 AEEEKK
+625 A
-631 KSEAE
+631 A
-636 TDPADDSQGT
+636 
-646 EQEQLPE
+646 QEQLLE
-653 TDAE
+653 TE

>member
-1 MKKDKQ
+1 MKKDKK
-7 TEVDPENLDQKNQKK
+7 TEVDPENLDPKNQKK
-22 KIKLS
+22 KINLS

-49 TPKVYAV
+49 SPKVYAV
-56 QKPEVKTADTDEAA
+56 QKPSPKTESADTTA
-70 EENAEETALEG
+70 EDTAEETALEG
-81 QVFDLPDGVYEGTG
+81 QVFDLPDGIYEGTG

-108 KDKKIVAITILNVEA
+108 KDKKIVAITVLNVEA

-174 GKTAENPGQ
+174 GKTAENPGK
-183 GQGSTTVAEVA
+183 GEGSTTVAEVA

-221 SGGKIASVEIVETS
+221 SGGKIASIEIVSTS
-235 DGSSYIGKA
+235 DGSSYISKA
-244 SAITGKIVASQSTNV
+244 SAITGKIVSSQSTNV

-281 QAAVDGS
+281 QAAVDES
-288 TVPASTESTEQNN
+288 TVPASTENTEQNN
-301 QQNQTPVVPEVSGNF
+301 QQNQSAPTPSVSGNF
-316 PYPDGTYYGVAEGYL
+316 PYPDGTYYGTAEGYL
-331 GDVKVAVVL
+331 GDVKVAIVL
-340 KNKTIQSVQILEN
+340 KNHTIQSVQILEN

-404 AANPSNGNNSNT
+404 AANPFNGNNS

-428 NNGNNGN
+428 NNGNTGN
-435 NNSDNNNGNTEKPD
+435 NNNSNNNGSTEKPD
-449 DSNVETETYYADG
+449 DSNTNAPTYYADG
-462 SYTVTVKCEPDEDED
+462 SYTVTVKCEPDESED
-477 FDAYNLTATITIKG
+477 FDAYNLTATITVKG
-491 DKIIAVTNVTGDGDS
+491 DKITAISNVSGDGDS
-506 SNSSYIKKAVN
+506 SNDRYINWAAN
-517 GTSSTAGMVSRIIG
+517 GRSNNVGIISQIIG
-531 MAVVDMTQEN
+531 LATIDMSKEN
-541 AGSQVESN
+541 AETTMNEAIANV
-549 LAALDTVSRAT
+549 DVVSRAT
-560 CSSKSIKEA
+560 CSSQALKDA

-584 KEAEERLADVKM
+584 KDDQKNLADVKM

-603 GKMDA
+603 GNADT

-614 EGQKESSEESE
+614 NDPQE
-625 AEEEKK
+625 A
-631 KSEAE
+631 A
-636 TDPADDSQGT
+636 
-646 EQEQLPE
+646 QEQLLE
-653 TDAE
+653 TE

>member
-1 MKKDKQ
+1 MKKDKK
-7 TEVDPENLDQKNQKK
+7 TEVDLENLDPKNQKK
-22 KIKLS
+22 KINLS

-49 TPKVYAV
+49 SPKVYAV
-56 QKPEVKTADTDEAA
+56 QKPSPKTESADTTA
-70 EENAEETALEG
+70 EDTAEETALEG
-81 QVFDLPDGVYEGTG
+81 QVFDLPDGIYEGTG

-108 KDKKIVAITILNVEA
+108 KDKKIVAITVLNVEA
-123 DDAAF
+123 DDTAF

-174 GKTAENPGQ
+174 GKTAENPGK
-183 GQGSTTVAEVA
+183 GEGSTTVAEVA

-221 SGGKIASVEIVETS
+221 SGGKIASIEIVSTS
-235 DGSSYIGKA
+235 DGSSYISKA
-244 SAITGKIVASQSTNV
+244 SAITGKIVSSQSTNV

-288 TVPASTESTEQNN
+288 TVPASTENTEQNN
-301 QQNQTPVVPEVSGNF
+301 QQNQSAPTPSVSGNF
-316 PYPDGTYYGVAEGYL
+316 PYPDGTYYGTAEGYL
-331 GDVKVAVVL
+331 GDVKVAIVL
-340 KNKTIQSVQILEN
+340 KNHTIQSVQILEN

-404 AANPSNGNNSNT
+404 AANPSNGNNSN
-416 NNGNQNNNNSGN
+416 NGNQNNNNSGN
-428 NNGNNGN
+428 NNGNTGN
-435 NNSDNNNGNTEKPD
+435 NNNSNNNGSTEKPD
-449 DSNVETETYYADG
+449 DSNTNAPTYYADG
-462 SYTVTVKCEPDEDED
+462 SYTVTVKCEPDESED
-477 FDAYNLTATITIKG
+477 FDAYNLTATITVKG
-491 DKIIAVTNVTGDGDS
+491 DKITAISNVSGDGDS
-506 SNSSYIKKAVN
+506 SNDRYINWAAN
-517 GTSSTAGMVSRIIG
+517 GRSNNVGIISQIIG
-531 MAVVDMTQEN
+531 LATIDMSKEN
-541 AGSQVESN
+541 AETTMNEAIANV
-549 LAALDTVSRAT
+549 DVVSRAT
-560 CSSKSIKEA
+560 CSSQALKDA

-584 KEAEERLADVKM
+584 KDDQKNLADVKM

-603 GKMDA
+603 GNADT

-614 EGQKESSEESE
+614 NDPQE
-625 AEEEKK
+625 A
-631 KSEAE
+631 A
-636 TDPADDSQGT
+636 
-646 EQEQLPE
+646 QEQLLE
-653 TDAE
+653 TE

>member
-1 MKKDKQ
+1 MKKDKK
-7 TEVDPENLDQKNQKK
+7 TEVDPENLDPKNQKK
-22 KIKLS
+22 KINLS

-49 TPKVYAV
+49 SPKVYAV
-56 QKPEVKTADTDEAA
+56 QKPSPKTESADTTA
-70 EENAEETALEG
+70 EDTAEETALEG
-81 QVFDLPDGVYEGTG
+81 QVFDLPDGIYEGTG

-108 KDKKIVAITILNVEA
+108 KDKKIVTITVLNVEA

-174 GKTAENPGQ
+174 GKTAENPGK
-183 GQGSTTVAEVA
+183 GEGSTTVAEVA

-221 SGGKIASVEIVETS
+221 SGGKIASIEIVSTS
-235 DGSSYIGKA
+235 DGSSYISKA
-244 SAITGKIVASQSTNV
+244 SAITGKIVSSQSTNV

-288 TVPASTESTEQNN
+288 TVPASTENTEQNN
-301 QQNQTPVVPEVSGNF
+301 QQNQSVPTPSVSGNF
-316 PYPDGTYYGVAEGYL
+316 PYPDGTYYGTAEGYL
-331 GDVKVAVVL
+331 GDVKVAIVL
-340 KNKTIQSVQILEN
+340 KNHTIQSVQILEN

-358 FFNRAR
+358 FFNRAH

-404 AANPSNGNNSNT
+404 AANPSNGNNSN
-416 NNGNQNNNNSGN
+416 NGNQNNNNSGN
-428 NNGNNGN
+428 NNGNTGN
-435 NNSDNNNGNTEKPD
+435 NNNSNNSGSTEKPD
-449 DSNVETETYYADG
+449 DSNTNAPTYYADG
-462 SYTVTVKCEPDEDED
+462 SYTVTVKCEPDESED
-477 FDAYNLTATITIKG
+477 FDAYNLTATITVKG
-491 DKIIAVTNVTGDGDS
+491 DKITAISNVSGDGDS
-506 SNSSYIKKAVN
+506 SNDRYINWAAN
-517 GTSSTAGMVSRIIG
+517 GRSNNVGIISQIIG
-531 MAVVDMTQEN
+531 LATIDMSKEN
-541 AGSQVESN
+541 AETTMNEAIANV
-549 LAALDTVSRAT
+549 DVVSRAT
-560 CSSKSIKEA
+560 CSSKALKDA

-584 KEAEERLADVKM
+584 KDDQKNLADVKM

-603 GKMDA
+603 GNADT

-614 EGQKESSEESE
+614 NDPQE
-625 AEEEKK
+625 A
-631 KSEAE
+631 A
-636 TDPADDSQGT
+636 
-646 EQEQLPE
+646 QEQLLE
-653 TDAE
+653 TE

>member
-1 MKKDKQ
+1 MKKDKK
-7 TEVDPENLDQKNQKK
+7 TEVDLENLDPKNQKK
-22 KIKLS
+22 KINLS

-49 TPKVYAV
+49 SPKVYAV
-56 QKPEVKTADTDEAA
+56 QKPSPKTESADTTA
-70 EENAEETALEG
+70 EDTAEETALEG
-81 QVFDLPDGVYEGTG
+81 QVFDLPDGIYEGTG

-108 KDKKIVAITILNVEA
+108 KDKKIVAITVLNVEA

-174 GKTAENPGQ
+174 GKTAENPGK
-183 GQGSTTVAEVA
+183 GEGSTTVAEVA

-221 SGGKIASVEIVETS
+221 SGGKIASIEIVSTS
-235 DGSSYIGKA
+235 DGSSYISKA
-244 SAITGKIVASQSTNV
+244 SAITGKIVSFQSTNV

-288 TVPASTESTEQNN
+288 TVPASTENTEQNN
-301 QQNQTPVVPEVSGNF
+301 QQNQSAPTPSVSGNF
-316 PYPDGTYYGVAEGYL
+316 PYPDGTYYGTAEGYL
-331 GDVKVAVVL
+331 GDVKVAIVL
-340 KNKTIQSVQILEN
+340 KNHTIQSVQILEN

-364 AVVNNI
+364 AVVNHI

-404 AANPSNGNNSNT
+404 VANPSNGNNS

-428 NNGNNGN
+428 NNGNTGN
-435 NNSDNNNGNTEKPD
+435 NNNSNNNGSTEKPD
-449 DSNVETETYYADG
+449 DSNTNAPTYYADG
-462 SYTVTVKCEPDEDED
+462 SYTVTVKCEPDESED
-477 FDAYNLTATITIKG
+477 FDAYNLTATITVKG
-491 DKIIAVTNVTGDGDS
+491 DKITAISNVSGDGDS
-506 SNSSYIKKAVN
+506 SNDRYINWAAN
-517 GTSSTAGMVSRIIG
+517 GRSNNVGIISQIIG
-531 MAVVDMTQEN
+531 LATIDMSKEN
-541 AGSQVESN
+541 AETTMNEAIANV
-549 LAALDTVSRAT
+549 DVVSRAT
-560 CSSKSIKEA
+560 CSSQALKDA

-584 KEAEERLADVKM
+584 KDDQKNLADVKM

-603 GKMDA
+603 GNADT

-614 EGQKESSEESE
+614 NDPQE
-625 AEEEKK
+625 A
-631 KSEAE
+631 A
-636 TDPADDSQGT
+636 
-646 EQEQLPE
+646 QEQLLE
-653 TDAE
+653 TE

>member
-1 MKKDKQ
+1 MKKDKK
-7 TEVDPENLDQKNQKK
+7 TEVDPENLDPKNQKK
-22 KIKLS
+22 KINLS

-49 TPKVYAV
+49 SPKVYAV
-56 QKPEVKTADTDEAA
+56 QKPSPKTESADTTA
-70 EENAEETALEG
+70 EDTAEETALEG
-81 QVFDLPDGVYEGTG
+81 QVFDLPDGIYEGTG

-108 KDKKIVAITILNVEA
+108 KDKKIVAITVLNVEA

-174 GKTAENPGQ
+174 GKTAENPGK
-183 GQGSTTVAEVA
+183 GEGSTTVAEVA

-221 SGGKIASVEIVETS
+221 SGGKIASIEIVSTS
-235 DGSSYIGKA
+235 DGSSYISKA
-244 SAITGKIVASQSTNV
+244 SAITGKIVSFQSTNV

-288 TVPASTESTEQNN
+288 TVPASTENTEQNN
-301 QQNQTPVVPEVSGNF
+301 QQNQSAPTPSVSGNF
-316 PYPDGTYYGVAEGYL
+316 PYPDGTYYGTAEGYL
-331 GDVKVAVVL
+331 GDVKVAIVL
-340 KNKTIQSVQILEN
+340 KNHTIQSVQILEN

-404 AANPSNGNNSNT
+404 AANPSNGNNSN
-416 NNGNQNNNNSGN
+416 NGNQNNNNSGN
-428 NNGNNGN
+428 NNGNTENN
-435 NNSDNNNGNTEKPD
+435 NNSNNNGSTEKPD
-449 DSNVETETYYADG
+449 DSNTNAPTYYADG
-462 SYTVTVKCEPDEDED
+462 SYTVTVKCEPDESED
-477 FDAYNLTATITIKG
+477 FDAYNLTATITVKG
-491 DKIIAVTNVTGDGDS
+491 DKITAISNVSGDGDS
-506 SNSSYIKKAVN
+506 SNDRYINWAAN
-517 GTSSTAGMVSRIIG
+517 GRSNNVGIISQIIG
-531 MAVVDMTQEN
+531 LATIDMSKEN
-541 AGSQVESN
+541 AETTMNEAIANV
-549 LAALDTVSRAT
+549 DVVSRAT
-560 CSSKSIKEA
+560 CSSQALKDA

-584 KEAEERLADVKM
+584 KDDQKNLADVKM

-603 GKMDA
+603 GNADT

-614 EGQKESSEESE
+614 NDPQE
-625 AEEEKK
+625 A
-631 KSEAE
+631 A
-636 TDPADDSQGT
+636 
-646 EQEQLPE
+646 QEQLLE
-653 TDAE
+653 TE

>member
-1 MKKDKQ
+1 MKKDKK
-7 TEVDPENLDQKNQKK
+7 TEVDPENLDPKNQKK
-22 KIKLS
+22 KINLS

-49 TPKVYAV
+49 SPKVYAV
-56 QKPEVKTADTDEAA
+56 QKPSPKTESADTTA
-70 EENAEETALEG
+70 EDTAEETALEG
-81 QVFDLPDGVYEGTG
+81 QVFDLPDGIYEGTG

-108 KDKKIVAITILNVEA
+108 KDKKIVAITVLNVEA

-174 GKTAENPGQ
+174 GKTAENPGK
-183 GQGSTTVAEVA
+183 GEGSTTVAEVA

-221 SGGKIASVEIVETS
+221 SGGKIASIEIVSTS
-235 DGSSYIGKA
+235 DGSSYISKA
-244 SAITGKIVASQSTNV
+244 SAITGKIVSSQSTNV

-281 QAAVDGS
+281 QAAADGT
-288 TVPASTESTEQNN
+288 TVPDSTENTEQNN
-301 QQNQTPVVPEVSGNF
+301 QQNQAAPTPTVTGNF

-331 GDVKVAVVL
+331 GDVKVAIVL
-340 KNKTIQSVQILEN
+340 KNKTLQSVEILEN

-364 AVVNNI
+364 TVANNI

-404 AANPSNGNNSNT
+404 AANPSNGNNSN
-416 NNGNQNNNNSGN
+416 NGSQNNNNSGN
-428 NNGNNGN
+428 NNGNTGN
-435 NNSDNNNGNTEKPD
+435 NNNSNNNGSTEKPD
-449 DSNVETETYYADG
+449 DSNTNAPTYYADG
-462 SYTVTVKCEPDEDED
+462 SYTVTVKCEPDESED
-477 FDAYNLTATITIKG
+477 FDAYNLTATITVKG
-491 DKIIAVTNVTGDGDS
+491 DKITAISNVSGDGDS
-506 SNSSYIKKAVN
+506 SNDRYINWAAN
-517 GTSSTAGMVSRIIG
+517 GRSNNVGIISQIIG
-531 MAVVDMTQEN
+531 LATIDMSKEN
-541 AGSQVESN
+541 AETTMNEAIANV
-549 LAALDTVSRAT
+549 DVVSRAT
-560 CSSKSIKEA
+560 CSSKALKDV

-584 KEAEERLADVKM
+584 KDDQKNLADVKM

-603 GKMDA
+603 GNADT

-614 EGQKESSEESE
+614 NDPQE
-625 AEEEKK
+625 A
-631 KSEAE
+631 A
-636 TDPADDSQGT
+636 
-646 EQEQLPE
+646 QEQLLE
-653 TDAE
+653 TE

>member
-1 MKKDKQ
+1 MKKEKH
-7 TEVDPENLDQKNQKK
+7 TEIDPENLDSKKQKK
-22 KIKLS
+22 KIKVS
-27 TMAPALSALLVVACA
+27 SMAPALSALLVVACV
-42 GASVAAY
+42 GASVATY

-56 QKPEVKTADTDEAA
+56 QKPSPKTADTETAADET
-70 EENAEETALEG
+70 AEETTLES

-95 TGFAGKITVAVEI
+95 TGFAGKITVSVEI

-128 FNRAKGVIDRIIQ
+128 FNRAKAVIDRIIQ

-174 GKTAENPGQ
+174 GKTAENPGK
-183 GQGSTTVAEVA
+183 GEGSTTVAQVA

-206 SATGFA
+206 SAIGFA

-221 SGGKIASVEIVETS
+221 SGGKITSVEIVSTS

-281 QAAVDGS
+281 QATVDGT
-288 TVPASTESTEQNN
+288 TVPASTENTAQNN
-301 QQNQTPVVPEVSGNF
+301 LQNQSAPTPTVTGNF

-331 GDVKVAVVL
+331 GDVKVAIVL
-340 KNKTIQSVQILEN
+340 KNKTIQSVEILEN

-364 AVVNNI
+364 AVAGTI

-398 LESAKA
+398 LESAKS
-404 AANPSNGNNSNT
+404 AANPSNGNNSNA
-416 NNGNQNNNNSGN
+416 NNGNQSSSGN
-428 NNGNNGN
+428 HSNNGN
-435 NNSDNNNGNTEKPD
+435 NNNGENNGGNTEKPD
-449 DSNVETETYYADG
+449 TPDSSGPVYYADG
-462 SYTVTVKCEPDEDED
+462 TYTVTVKCEPDDDED
-477 FDAYNLTATITIKG
+477 FDAYNLTATVTIQDDRIT
-491 DKIIAVTNVTGDGDS
+491 AVTNVAGDGDS
-506 SNSSYIKKAVN
+506 GNNSYIKKAAN
-517 GTSSTAGMVSRIIG
+517 GTSSIQGMASRIVG

-541 AGSQVESN
+541 AGSQMESN

-560 CSSKSIKEA
+560 CSSNSIKEA

-574 NQARAKFLEQ
+574 KQAREKFLEEN
-584 KEAEERLADVKM
+584 KEKE
-596 PDGTDET
+596 G
-603 GKMDA
+603 
-608 ELTDPE
+608 LTDM
-614 EGQKESSEESE
+614 KN
-625 AEEEKK
+625 AE
-631 KSEAE
+631 
-636 TDPADDSQGT
+636 
-646 EQEQLPE
+646 
-653 TDAE
+653 

>member
-1 MKKDKQ
+1 MKKDKK
-7 TEVDPENLDQKNQKK
+7 TEVDPENLDPKNQKK
-22 KIKLS
+22 KINLS

-49 TPKVYAV
+49 SPKVYAV
-56 QKPEVKTADTDEAA
+56 QKPSPKTESADTTA
-70 EENAEETALEG
+70 EDTAEETALEG
-81 QVFDLPDGVYEGTG
+81 QVFDLPDGIYEGTG

-108 KDKKIVAITILNVEA
+108 KDKKIVAITVLNVEA

-174 GKTAENPGQ
+174 GKTAENPGK
-183 GQGSTTVAEVA
+183 GEGSTTVAEVA

-221 SGGKIASVEIVETS
+221 SGGKIASIEIVSTS
-235 DGSSYIGKA
+235 DGSSYISKA
-244 SAITGKIVASQSTNV
+244 SAITGKIVSSQSTNV

-288 TVPASTESTEQNN
+288 TVPVSTENTEQNN
-301 QQNQTPVVPEVSGNF
+301 QQNQSAPTPSVSGNF
-316 PYPDGTYYGVAEGYL
+316 PYPDGTYYGTAEGYL
-331 GDVKVAVVL
+331 GDVKVAIVL
-340 KNKTIQSVQILEN
+340 KNHTIQSVQILEN

-404 AANPSNGNNSNT
+404 AANPSNGNNSN
-416 NNGNQNNNNSGN
+416 NGNQNNNNSGN
-428 NNGNNGN
+428 NNGNTGN
-435 NNSDNNNGNTEKPD
+435 NNNSNNNGSTEKPD
-449 DSNVETETYYADG
+449 DSNTNAPTYYADG
-462 SYTVTVKCEPDEDED
+462 SYTVTVKCEPDESED
-477 FDAYNLTATITIKG
+477 FDAYNLTATITVKG
-491 DKIIAVTNVTGDGDS
+491 DKITAISNVSGDGDS
-506 SNSSYIKKAVN
+506 SNDRYINWAAN
-517 GTSSTAGMVSRIIG
+517 GRSNNVGIISQIIG
-531 MAVVDMTQEN
+531 LATIDMSKEN
-541 AGSQVESN
+541 AETTMNEAIANV
-549 LAALDTVSRAT
+549 DVVSRAT
-560 CSSKSIKEA
+560 CSSQALKDA

-574 NQARAKFLEQ
+574 NQARAKFLKQ
-584 KEAEERLADVKM
+584 KDDQKNLADVKM

-603 GKMDA
+603 GNADT

-614 EGQKESSEESE
+614 NDPQE
-625 AEEEKK
+625 A
-631 KSEAE
+631 A
-636 TDPADDSQGT
+636 
-646 EQEQLPE
+646 QEQLLE
-653 TDAE
+653 TE

>member
-1 MKKDKQ
+1 MKKDKH
-7 TEVDPENLDQKNQKK
+7 TEIDPENLDQKNQKK

-27 TMAPALSALLVVACA
+27 TMAPALSALLVVACV
-42 GASVAAY
+42 GASVATY

-56 QKPEVKTADTDEAA
+56 QKPSPKAEDANTAEDET
-70 EENAEETALEG
+70 AEETALEG

-95 TGFAGKITVAVEI
+95 TGFAGKITVSVEI

-174 GKTAENPGQ
+174 GKTAENPGK
-183 GQGSTTVAEVA
+183 GQGSTSVAEVA

-221 SGGKIASVEIVETS
+221 SGGKIASVEIVSTS

-281 QAAVDGS
+281 QAAVDGT
-288 TVPASTESTEQNN
+288 TVPASTENTEQNN
-301 QQNQTPVVPEVSGNF
+301 QQNQPAPTPAVTGNF

-331 GDVKVAVVL
+331 GDVKVAIVL
-340 KNKTIQSVQILEN
+340 KNKTIQSVEILEN

-364 AVVNNI
+364 AVAGTI
-370 VKNQTTGVDVVSGA
+370 VKNQTTDVDVVSGA

-404 AANPSNGNNSNT
+404 ATNPSNGNNSSANNGSGS
-416 NNGNQNNNNSGN
+416 NNGNQNNNGGNS
-428 NNGNNGN
+428 
-435 NNSDNNNGNTEKPD
+435 NNGNTNNGGQDKGDNSGNTDTPD
-449 DSNVETETYYADG
+449 QSGPVYYADG
-462 SYTVTVKCEPDEDED
+462 TYIVTVKCEPDEDED
-477 FDAYNLTATITIKG
+477 FDTYNLTATITVKN
-491 DKIIAVTNVTGDGDS
+491 DKITAVTNVVGDGDS
-506 SNSSYIKKAVN
+506 SNNSYIKKAAN
-517 GTSSTAGMVSRIIG
+517 GTSSITGMASRIIG

-549 LAALDTVSRAT
+549 LASLDTVSRAT
-560 CSSKSIKEA
+560 CSSNSIKEA

-574 NQARAKFLEQ
+574 KQAREKFLEEN
-584 KEAEERLADVKM
+584 KE
-596 PDGTDET
+596 
-603 GKMDA
+603 
-608 ELTDPE
+608 
-614 EGQKESSEESE
+614 KESSEE
-625 AEEEKK
+625 
-631 KSEAE
+631 
-636 TDPADDSQGT
+636 
-646 EQEQLPE
+646 
-653 TDAE
+653 

>member
-1 MKKDKQ
+1 MKKDKK
-7 TEVDPENLDQKNQKK
+7 TEVDPENLDPKNQKK
-22 KIKLS
+22 KINLS

-49 TPKVYAV
+49 SPKVYAV
-56 QKPEVKTADTDEAA
+56 QKPSPKTESADTTA
-70 EENAEETALEG
+70 EDTAEETALEG
-81 QVFDLPDGVYEGTG
+81 QVFDLPDGIYEGTG

-108 KDKKIVAITILNVEA
+108 KDKKIVAITVLNVEA

-174 GKTAENPGQ
+174 GKTAENPGK
-183 GQGSTTVAEVA
+183 GEGSTTVAEVA

-221 SGGKIASVEIVETS
+221 SGGKIASIEIVSTS
-235 DGSSYIGKA
+235 DGSSYISKA
-244 SAITGKIVASQSTNV
+244 SAITGKIVSSQSTNV

-288 TVPASTESTEQNN
+288 TVPASTENTEQNN
-301 QQNQTPVVPEVSGNF
+301 QQNQSAPTPSVSGNF
-316 PYPDGTYYGVAEGYL
+316 PYPDGTYYGTAEGYL
-331 GDVKVAVVL
+331 GDVKVAIVL
-340 KNKTIQSVQILEN
+340 KNHTIQSVQILEN

-404 AANPSNGNNSNT
+404 AANPSNGNNSN
-416 NNGNQNNNNSGN
+416 NGNQNNNNSGN
-428 NNGNNGN
+428 NNGNTGN
-435 NNSDNNNGNTEKPD
+435 NNNSNNNGSTEKPD
-449 DSNVETETYYADG
+449 DSNTNAPTYYTDG
-462 SYTVTVKCEPDEDED
+462 SYTVTVKCEPDESED
-477 FDAYNLTATITIKG
+477 FDAYNLTATITVKG
-491 DKIIAVTNVTGDGDS
+491 DKITAISNVSGDGDS
-506 SNSSYIKKAVN
+506 SNDRYINWAAN
-517 GTSSTAGMVSRIIG
+517 GRSNNVGIISQIIG
-531 MAVVDMTQEN
+531 LATIDMSKEN
-541 AGSQVESN
+541 AETTMNEAIANV
-549 LAALDTVSRAT
+549 DVVSRAT
-560 CSSKSIKEA
+560 CSSQALKDA

-574 NQARAKFLEQ
+574 NQARAKFLKQ
-584 KEAEERLADVKM
+584 KDDQKNLADVKM

-603 GKMDA
+603 GNADT

-614 EGQKESSEESE
+614 NDPQE
-625 AEEEKK
+625 A
-631 KSEAE
+631 A
-636 TDPADDSQGT
+636 
-646 EQEQLPE
+646 QEQLLE
-653 TDAE
+653 TE